1 MGAVFGFEGLQ
12 DDFAFSHVSLAHES
26 VGVEVKIVRRRQNSS
41 SSSRQ
46 VDKEI
51 RMTQKIRV
59 MLQRSLTM
67 FAALLCF
74 GIALG
79 AQAQELKPYD
89 YPSEGFRVSFPSA
102 PELATKSVDTAVG
115 KIEVHMYSVEL
126 ANAALV
132 VAVNDYGSNA
142 TGKDPDVVL
151 DAARQGAL
159 SNTGCHQI
167 SSKTILLDGHH
178 GVEFE
183 GENQAA
189 HLTVRLYLVGSVL
202 YQVMVITPLGNTY
215 PDSTRFF
222 DSFKLVPRVRG

>member
-1 MGAVFGFEGLQ
+1 
-12 DDFAFSHVSLAHES
+12 
-26 VGVEVKIVRRRQNSS
+26 
-41 SSSRQ
+41 
-46 VDKEI
+46 
-51 RMTQKIRV
+51 MTHKIRV
-59 MLQRSLTM
+59 MLQRNLTV

-74 GIALG
+74 GIVLG
-79 AQAQELKPYD
+79 AQTQMLKPYE
-89 YPSEGFRVSFPSA
+89 YPSDGFRASFPSA
-102 PELATKSVDTAVG
+102 PESDTKSVDTAVG

-132 VAVNDYGSNA
+132 VAVNDYGSTA

-167 SSKTILLDGHH
+167 SSKTISLDGHH

-189 HLTVRLYLVGSVL
+189 HLTVRIYLVGSVL

-215 PDSTRFF
+215 SDTTRFF
-222 DSFKLVPRVRG
+222 DSFELIPRIHG